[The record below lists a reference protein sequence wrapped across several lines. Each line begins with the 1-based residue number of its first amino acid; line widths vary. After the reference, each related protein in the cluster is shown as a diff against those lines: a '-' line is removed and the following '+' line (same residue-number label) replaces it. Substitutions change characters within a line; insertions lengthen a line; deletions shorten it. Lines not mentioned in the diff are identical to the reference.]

1 MGSVVWHVLFCIS
14 GKFESLKKIIIII
27 NVVVVVRILESKES
41 AYFCMQKRIVKVI
54 SSVGIPRLPLLLGE
68 FF

>member
-14 GKFESLKKIIIII
+14 GKFESLKKIII

-54 SSVGIPRLPLLLGE
+54 SSVGIPRLPLPLGE

>member
-14 GKFESLKKIIIII
+14 GKFESLKKFII
-27 NVVVVVRILESKES
+27 NVVVVRILESKES

>member
-14 GKFESLKKIIIII
+14 GKFESLKKIII